1 MESAQGRLLLAG
13 ADLFDPNFRQTVV
26 LVAHHDDDGAMGVI
40 LNRPAPVRV
49 LEAIPDLEGVVA
61 TDEHLFLGGP
71 VQPNGALVLA
81 ELPESDAA
89 GRRVVGSIGVITDID
104 DLRAVSGASRARVY
118 AGYAGWGPG
127 QLEAELEQSGW
138 LVEDAA
144 PDDLFSPEP
153 ERLWR
158 TLLERKGGDYRL
170 IATMPFDPSTN

>member
-1 MESAQGRLLLAG
+1 MESVQGRLLLAG

-26 LVAHHDDDGAMGVI
+26 LVAHHDEAGAMGVI

-49 LEAIPDLEGVVA
+49 LEAIPDLGIVVGP
-61 TDEHLFLGGP
+61 DEHLFFGGP

-81 ELPESDAA
+81 DLPEPDAA
-89 GRRVVGSIGVITDID
+89 GRRVVGSIGLITDMD
-104 DLRAVSGASRARVY
+104 DLQAVSGTGRARVY

-138 LVEDAA
+138 LVEEAA
-144 PDDLFSPEP
+144 PDDLFSPDP

-158 TLLERKGGDYRL
+158 TILERKGGDYGL

>member
-1 MESAQGRLLLAG
+1 MDSLQGRLLLAG
-13 ADLFDPNFRQTVV
+13 ADMFDPNFRQTVV
-26 LVAHHDDDGAMGVI
+26 LVALHDDDGAMGVI

-49 LEAIPDLEGVVA
+49 VEAIPDLKDVV
-61 TDEHLFLGGP
+61 DGDQRVFFGGP

-81 ELPESDAA
+81 DLPNVPSE
-89 GRRVVGSIGVITDID
+89 RLVLGSIGLITDMD
-104 DLRAVSGASRARVY
+104 DLRALPGTARARVY

-158 TLLERKGGDYRL
+158 TLLERKGGDFRL